1 MRVTRPEHE
10 LLDSL
15 AQSARRITQENE
27 EAVNSLIKKNL
38 AWLSAVDDGLIKISP
53 EGFQGPVESGG
64 FSHPAHGHIAGRNQT
79 VPDGKRT

>member
-38 AWLSAVDDGLIKISP
+38 AWLSAADDGLIKISP
-53 EGFQGPVESGG
+53 EGFQVWKERKAQWKAEILATQHMG
-64 FSHPAHGHIAGRNQT
+64 I
-79 VPDGKRT
+79 